1 MAATPTTILFV
12 GAHESVHRRLLEML
26 RNCGLYV
33 MEVTTV
39 EQSRSVLG
47 ERTIP
52 LIFCEDHLADGS
64 YRDLLAALHRAQ
76 PSTELVVLSRTG
88 EVRDYLEAMQSGAFD
103 FLSPPIGWTQ
113 LENILARAARRQP
126 AVRTAAPNK
135 VSAA

>member
-1 MAATPTTILFV
+1 
-12 GAHESVHRRLLEML
+12 ML

-33 MEVTTV
+33 MEVATV